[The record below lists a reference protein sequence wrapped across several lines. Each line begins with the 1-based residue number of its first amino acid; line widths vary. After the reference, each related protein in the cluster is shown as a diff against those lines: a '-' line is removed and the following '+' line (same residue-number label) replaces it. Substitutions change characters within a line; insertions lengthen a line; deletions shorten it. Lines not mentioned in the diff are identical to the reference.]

1 VGEHLGCDVRYGD
14 GIGDGWGGGTG
25 GGAYEP
31 GNGVSMPR
39 NIRRVKPVYTAEAM
53 RARIQGTVIVECV
66 VLPDGSVSNARVATS
81 LD

>member
-1 VGEHLGCDVRYGD
+1 
-14 GIGDGWGGGTG
+14 
-25 GGAYEP
+25 
-31 GNGVSMPR
+31 MPR
-39 NIRRVKPVYTAEAM
+39 NIRQVKPVYTAEAM